1 MKTRDLLLCAMFAAL
16 TAVGAFIKIPFAFSA
31 ITLQFFFTA
40 LAGILL
46 GAKVGALSQVIY
58 VVLGLIGLPIFTL
71 GGGIGYVFYPTFGFL
86 LGLIPAACVIGCV
99 SRNSRSPRRIAFA
112 CLTGLAVLYLI
123 GMPYMALILN
133 VYQGRGMSAWALAMA
148 GMIPY
153 LPGDCVKIAAC
164 ACLAPKLLRAFPEN
178 GKQ

>member
-46 GAKVGALSQVIY
+46 GAKKGALSQIIY
-58 VVLGLIGLPIFTL
+58 VALGLLGLPVFTL
-71 GGGIGYVFYPTFGFL
+71 GGGFGYVFYPTFGFL
-86 LGLIPAACVIGCV
+86 LGLIPAAFVIGHICG
-99 SRNSRSPRRIAFA
+99 NSPSPRRIALA
-112 CLTGLAVLYLI
+112 CLAGLGVLYLM
-123 GMPYMALILN
+123 GLPYMALILN
-133 VYQGRGMSAWALAMA
+133 VYQGRGMGVWALAMA

-164 ACLAPKLLRAFPEN
+164 AFLAPRLLKRIKTN
-178 GKQ
+178 

>member
-1 MKTRDLLLCAMFAAL
+1 MKTRDLLLCAMLAAL

-40 LAGILL
+40 LAGILM
-46 GAKVGALSQVIY
+46 GAKKGALSQIIY
-58 VVLGLIGLPIFTL
+58 VALGLLGLPIFTL
-71 GGGIGYVFYPTFGFL
+71 GGGFGYVFYPTFGFL
-86 LGLIPAACVIGCV
+86 LGLIPAAFVIGRICG
-99 SRNSRSPRRIAFA
+99 NSPSPRRIVLACFA
-112 CLTGLAVLYLI
+112 GLGVLYLM

-133 VYQGRGMSAWALAMA
+133 VYQGRGMGVWALAMA

-164 ACLAPKLLRAFPEN
+164 AFLAPRLLKRIKTN
-178 GKQ
+178 